1 MKMDFLRQ
9 FHLQELDCEQ
19 ILGYLFSAFHA
30 RRLCTAVLQR
40 KQITAKIKKKGIG
53 VLPAPSIH
61 QVKAPQEDMS
71 RDLHMKRRFH
81 L

>member
-1 MKMDFLRQ
+1 MPEDFVRLSFKENR
-9 FHLQELDCEQ
+9 LQQ
-19 ILGYLFSAFHA
+19 
-30 RRLCTAVLQR
+30 RL
-40 KQITAKIKKKGIG
+40 KKKGIG

-61 QVKAPQEDMS
+61 QVKAPQEDVS